1 MKNLV
6 LIFGI
11 ICITGAVKQKDQD
24 ISNLKDI
31 NLISE
36 NDSNLLD
43 ISAQTESTIKLEIE
57 GKSEI

>member
-1 MKNLV
+1 MKKLV

-11 ICITGAVKQKDQD
+11 IYMADAVKLKTED
-24 ISNLKDI
+24 ISKLKDI

-43 ISAQTESTIKLEIE
+43 ISN
-57 GKSEI
+57 

>member
-11 ICITGAVKQKDQD
+11 ICITGAVNLKDQD
-24 ISNLKDI
+24 ISKLKDI

-43 ISAQTESTIKLEIE
+43 ISAQTESTI
-57 GKSEI
+57 